1 MSGLSTDL
9 VALVLGMLLVAAVAC
24 FSLLPLV
31 LHTRSDPAELAPG
44 EQSHAERQRLYSQ
57 VLELEFDHQTGKLSA
72 ADYEIL
78 SDGLLARAASLLRA
92 SDESATDVE
101 DTLEQEIA
109 AARRVRAR
117 RKPARLTTASRRASL

>member
-1 MSGLSTDL
+1 MSAPSNDL
-9 VALVLGMLLVAAVAC
+9 IALVLGMLLVAAIAC

-31 LHTRSDPAELAPG
+31 LHTRSNEPQLAPG
-44 EQSHAERQRLYSQ
+44 QESHAERQRLYSQ

-72 ADYEIL
+72 ADYEAL

-92 SDESATDVE
+92 DDESATDVE

-109 AARRVRAR
+109 AARRARSR
-117 RKPARLTTASRRASL
+117 RKPVLITASRRATL

>member
-31 LHTRSDPAELAPG
+31 LHTRSNPPELAPG

-72 ADYEIL
+72 ADYEVL

-92 SDESATDVE
+92 TDESAVDVE

-109 AARRVRAR
+109 AARRARGR
-117 RKPARLTTASRRASL
+117 RKPARLITASRRASL